1 MALDGIVTRA
11 LAHELQQ
18 TIGARIHKIYQP
30 TEHDIVLHIRTAG
43 RNRKLLLS
51 ANPTYPRVHFTEESF
66 TNPPEPPMFCMLMRK
81 YCESGIIEQVQQIGS
96 ERILHF
102 RVRQRDELGDE
113 AIKTIVVELTGRH
126 SNIILLDGATGAIV
140 DGIHHVTPSIS
151 SYRIVMPGFA
161 YTAPPEQHK
170 ADPLGTDSEHFL
182 AWWAEAA
189 AGHTAA
195 DQAAGRDEA
204 GASLGLSAKQAAKWL
219 VSRFSGISPRLAE
232 EMVYRAGAGA
242 GRAEADAG
250 GLLDGPVLWEYFSR
264 MIEEVRGH
272 RYEPTLVEDE
282 AGKSYFSALP
292 LTHIEGIRT
301 TYPTMSACMEAFYG
315 DKAERDMIKQRVGD
329 LSRFLQQE
337 HDKNAKKLEKLQAT
351 LEEAKD
357 ADRYRVMGEL
367 LFASLH
373 MLRKGDAS
381 VELPNYYDEDGGM
394 ITIPLDP
401 LLSPS
406 DNAQRYFK
414 KYNKAKNS
422 IAVVQ
427 EQMRAAEEENRYF
440 DMLLHQLAGA
450 NLQDAQEIRE
460 ELVQEGYLRDRERKG
475 KRKKKDGRPT
485 IYCYTSSE
493 GIPIY
498 VGKNNLQNEYVTN
511 RLAQPN
517 DTWLH
522 TKDIPGSHVVIR
534 SDRFG
539 DATLEEAAQLAAF
552 FSQGKHSSLVPVDY
566 TLIRHVRKPNGAK
579 PGFVIYERQKTLF
592 ITPDADRVGQLPV
605 TVKTNG

>member
-18 TIGARIHKIYQP
+18 TLGARIHKIYQP
-30 TEHDIVLHIRTAG
+30 TEQDIVLHIRTAG

-102 RVRQRDELGDE
+102 RIRQRDELGDE

-126 SNIILLDGATGAIV
+126 SNIILLDAATGAIV

-170 ADPLGTDSEHFL
+170 ADPLGTDSEQFL

-195 DQAAGRDEA
+195 ALDEA
-204 GASLGLSAKQAAKWL
+204 GVSLGLSSKQAAKWL

-242 GRAEADAG
+242 GRADADADG
-250 GLLDGPVLWEYFSR
+250 MLDGPVLWEYFSR
-264 MIEEVRGH
+264 MMEGVRGH

-292 LTHIEGIRT
+292 LTHIEGTRI

-394 ITIPLDP
+394 ITVPLDP

-427 EQMRAAEEENRYF
+427 EQIHAAEEENRYF

-517 DTWLH
+517 DTWFH

>member
-30 TEHDIVLHIRTAG
+30 TEYDIVLHIRTAG

-81 YCESGIIEQVQQIGS
+81 NCESGIIEQVEQIGS

-102 RVRQRDELGDE
+102 RVRQRNELGDE
-113 AIKTIVVELTGRH
+113 ANKTIVVELTGRH
-126 SNIILLDGATGAIV
+126 SNIILLDSVTGSIV

-151 SYRIVMPGFA
+151 SYRIIMPGFA

-170 ADPLGTDSEHFL
+170 ADPLGTDSEQFL
-182 AWWAEAA
+182 AWWEEAVAEED
-189 AGHTAA
+189 G
-195 DQAAGRDEA
+195 A
-204 GASLGLSAKQAAKWL
+204 GADHRLSSKQAAKWL
-219 VSRFSGISPRLAE
+219 VSRFSGLSPRLADE
-232 EMVYRAGAGA
+232 IVYRVGASM
-242 GRAEADAG
+242 AEENTDK
-250 GLLDGPVLWEYFSR
+250 LLDGPALWEVFSC
-264 MIEEVRGH
+264 MMEQVRVH

-282 AGKSYFSALP
+282 TGKSYFSALP
-292 LTHIEGIRT
+292 LTHSKGTRT
-301 TYPTMSACMEAFYG
+301 EYETMSACMEAFYG

-337 HDKNAKKLEKLQAT
+337 HNKNVKKLGKLQAT

-357 ADRYRVMGEL
+357 ADGYRVMGEL

-485 IYCYTSSE
+485 IYCYTSTE

-498 VGKNNLQNEYVTN
+498 VGKNNLQNEYLTN
-511 RLAQPN
+511 RLAQSN

-522 TKDIPGSHVVIR
+522 TKDIPGSHVIIR
-534 SDRFG
+534 SECFG
-539 DATLEEAAQLAAF
+539 AATLEEAAQLAAY
-552 FSQGKHSSLVPVDY
+552 FSQGKQSSLVPVDY

-592 ITPDADRVGQLPV
+592 ITPDGDRVGQLPV

>member
-126 SNIILLDGATGAIV
+126 SNIILLDAATGAIV

-170 ADPLGTDSEHFL
+170 ADPLGTDSEQFL

-195 DQAAGRDEA
+195 ALDEA

-232 EMVYRAGAGA
+232 EIVYRAGAGA
-242 GRAEADAG
+242 GTGRAKADAD
-250 GLLDGPVLWEYFSR
+250 GLLDGPVLWEDFSR
-264 MIEEVRGH
+264 MMEEMRGH
-272 RYEPTLVEDE
+272 RYEPTLVADE

-292 LTHIEGIRT
+292 LTHIEGTRT

-351 LEEAKD
+351 LDEAKD

-381 VELPNYYDEDGGM
+381 VELPNYYDENGGM

-422 IAVVQ
+422 ISVVQ

-552 FSQGKHSSLVPVDY
+552 FSQGKLSSLVPVDY

-579 PGFVIYERQKTLF
+579 PGFVIYDRQKTLF
-592 ITPDADRVGQLPV
+592 ITPDADRVRQLPV

>member
-18 TIGARIHKIYQP
+18 TLGARIHKIYQP
-30 TEHDIVLHIRTAG
+30 TEQDIVLHIRTAG

-102 RVRQRDELGDE
+102 RIRQRDELGDE

-126 SNIILLDGATGAIV
+126 SNIILLDAATGAIV

-170 ADPLGTDSEHFL
+170 ADPLGTDSEQFL

-195 DQAAGRDEA
+195 ALDEA
-204 GASLGLSAKQAAKWL
+204 GVSLGLSSKQAAKWL

-242 GRAEADAG
+242 GRADADADG
-250 GLLDGPVLWEYFSR
+250 MLDGPVLWEYFSR
-264 MIEEVRGH
+264 MMEGVRGH

-292 LTHIEGIRT
+292 LTHIEGTRT

-394 ITIPLDP
+394 ITVPLDP

-427 EQMRAAEEENRYF
+427 EQIHAAEEENRYF

-517 DTWLH
+517 DTWFH

>member
-1 MALDGIVTRA
+1 M
-11 LAHELQQ
+11 
-18 TIGARIHKIYQP
+18 
-30 TEHDIVLHIRTAG
+30 
-43 RNRKLLLS
+43 
-51 ANPTYPRVHFTEESF
+51 
-66 TNPPEPPMFCMLMRK
+66 
-81 YCESGIIEQVQQIGS
+81 
-96 ERILHF
+96 
-102 RVRQRDELGDE
+102 
-113 AIKTIVVELTGRH
+113 
-126 SNIILLDGATGAIV
+126 
-140 DGIHHVTPSIS
+140 
-151 SYRIVMPGFA
+151 YR
-161 YTAPPEQHK
+161 
-170 ADPLGTDSEHFL
+170 
-182 AWWAEAA
+182 
-189 AGHTAA
+189 
-195 DQAAGRDEA
+195 
-204 GASLGLSAKQAAKWL
+204 
-219 VSRFSGISPRLAE
+219 
-232 EMVYRAGAGA
+232 AGA
-242 GRAEADAG
+242 GRAEADADADR
-250 GLLDGPVLWEYFSR
+250 LLDGPALWEAFSR
-264 MIEEVRGH
+264 IMEQVRDH

-292 LTHIEGIRT
+292 LTHIEGTRT
-301 TYPTMSACMEAFYG
+301 EYESMSDCMEAFYG

-329 LSRFLQQE
+329 LARFLQQE

-381 VELPNYYDEDGGM
+381 VELPNYYDEEGGM

-406 DNAQRYFK
+406 DNAQRFFK

-440 DMLLHQLAGA
+440 EMLLHQLAGA

-460 ELVQEGYLRDRERKG
+460 ELVQEGYLRVRERKG

-485 IYCYTSSE
+485 VYCYTSSE

-534 SDRFG
+534 SERFG
-539 DATLEEAAQLAAF
+539 DATLEEAAQLAAY

-605 TVKTNG
+605 SVKTSG

>member
-1 MALDGIVTRA
+1 MMMPSGSSARTADILTRA
-11 LAHELQQ
+11 
-18 TIGARIHKIYQP
+18 
-30 TEHDIVLHIRTAG
+30 
-43 RNRKLLLS
+43 
-51 ANPTYPRVHFTEESF
+51 TYPRVHFTEESF

-102 RVRQRDELGDE
+102 RIRQRDELGDE

-126 SNIILLDGATGAIV
+126 SNIILLDAATGAIV
-140 DGIHHVTPSIS
+140 DGIQHVTPSIS

-170 ADPLGTDSEHFL
+170 ADPLGTDSEQFL

-195 DQAAGRDEA
+195 DQAASLEEA
-204 GASLGLSAKQAAKWL
+204 GVSLGLSAKQAAKWL

-232 EMVYRAGAGA
+232 EMVYRAGAGV
-242 GRAEADAG
+242 GRADADADG
-250 GLLDGPVLWEYFSR
+250 MLDGPVLWVDFSR
-264 MIEEVRGH
+264 MMEEVRGH

-292 LTHIEGIRT
+292 LTHIEGTRT

-394 ITIPLDP
+394 ITVPLDP

-511 RLAQPN
+511 RVAQPN

-592 ITPDADRVGQLPV
+592 ITPDAERVGQLPV
-605 TVKTNG
+605 SVKTNG

>member
-30 TEHDIVLHIRTAG
+30 TEQDIVLHIRTAG

-113 AIKTIVVELTGRH
+113 AIKTLVVELTGRH
-126 SNIILLDGATGAIV
+126 SNIILLDAATGAIV

-170 ADPLGTDSEHFL
+170 ADPLGTDSEQFL

-195 DQAAGRDEA
+195 DQAAAVDEA
-204 GASLGLSAKQAAKWL
+204 GVSLSLPAKQAAKWL

-242 GRAEADAG
+242 GRADADAD
-250 GLLDGPVLWEYFSR
+250 GLLDGPVLWEHFSR
-264 MIEEVRGH
+264 MMEEVRGH

-292 LTHIEGIRT
+292 LTHIEGTRT

-394 ITIPLDP
+394 ITVPLDP

-427 EQMRAAEEENRYF
+427 EQMRAAEEENQYF

>member
-81 YCESGIIEQVQQIGS
+81 HCESGIIEQVEQVGS

-113 AIKTIVVELTGRH
+113 AVKTIIVELTGRH
-126 SNIILLDGATGAIV
+126 SNIIVLDTASGAIV

-170 ADPLGTDSEHFL
+170 ADPLGTDADRFL
-182 AWWAEAA
+182 AWWKEAA
-189 AGHTAA
+189 AEEDGAE
-195 DQAAGRDEA
+195 AGRRV
-204 GASLGLSAKQAAKWL
+204 SSKHTAKWL
-219 VSRFSGISPRLAE
+219 VSRFSGLSPRLADE
-232 EMVYRAGAGA
+232 IVYRAGG
-242 GRAEADAG
+242 GEADADANS
-250 GLLDGPVLWEYFSR
+250 LLDGPALWEAFSR
-264 MIEEVRGH
+264 MMEEVRGH
-272 RYEPTLVEDE
+272 RYEPTIVEDE

-292 LTHIEGIRT
+292 LTHIEGAHT
-301 TYPTMSACMEAFYG
+301 AYPTMSACMEAFYG

-337 HDKNAKKLEKLQAT
+337 RDKNTKKLDKLQAT
-351 LEEAKD
+351 LEEAKE

-381 VELPNYYDEDGGM
+381 VELPNYYDEDEGM

-534 SDRFG
+534 SERFG

-605 TVKTNG
+605 AVKTSG